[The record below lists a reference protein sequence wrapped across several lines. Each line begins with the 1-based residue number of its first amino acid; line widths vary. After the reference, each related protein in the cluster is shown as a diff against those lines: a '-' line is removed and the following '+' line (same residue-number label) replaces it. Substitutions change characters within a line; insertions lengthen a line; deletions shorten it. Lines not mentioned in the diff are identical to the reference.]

1 MGTKAEELSDSW
13 DWHNVSLAI
22 VSSRVIHAC
31 CITVRNRPL
40 PVTHCHSCMALHRT
54 LHQRRAS
61 QNLYQNLQMQCPCFG
76 RKTYAPV
83 RARRPESDAVPLC
96 WSKRVRIALRT
107 RHPCRESGLV
117 PSKGSF
123 CRMAPSFVGVVCR
136 MGRRETK
143 GGHGKSKET
152 IGLQ

>member
-61 QNLYQNLQMQCPCFG
+61 QSLYQNLQMQCPCFG